1 MNFCFVL
8 KTSTGGRNKDRSN
21 PPEDL
26 EEAEWLHECVEVEL
40 KVGHP
45 LRKRGK
51 GSQDSGGWGG
61 WGRRK
66 GRQPGHL
73 IVVLIFFLI
82 IIDVEHA
89 FFFFFLGPHHSMG
102 KFLGQG

>member
-21 PPEDL
+21 PSEDL

-51 GSQDSGGWGG
+51 GSQDSGGWGWVG
-61 WGRRK
+61 EK
-66 GRQPGHL
+66 KRQAARPPHCS
-73 IVVLIFFLI
+73 FDFL
-82 IIDVEHA
+82 
-89 FFFFFLGPHHSMG
+89 SNNY
-102 KFLGQG
+102 